1 MECATVEH
9 RPCCVDQPKVPDPV
23 FDRALQVPDFQA
35 LWWVRPQKQL
45 GFERPAP
52 CARQTAENLSY
63 RLREIELD
71 TRAPIPLKIALVAN
85 TSWYLHN
92 FRPTLMDAL
101 QQEGHEVVAVAPQ
114 DAYSRKLV
122 EAGFVHHHIP
132 LDQRSI
138 NPVRALHS
146 ILHLRRVLRDER
158 IDAVLSFTPK
168 GNIYSGLAISDP
180 SVTFVANLSG
190 LGRAFSQNS
199 RLLGL
204 AAMGFRWAFRRATA
218 VLFQNGDDLRLL
230 VNRGIV
236 DPAKAQRIPGSG
248 VDLQRF
254 SFRNCMRGDENVEFL
269 FVGRLLWEKGIGEFA
284 GAAREL
290 KSRYP
295 NIRFR
300 VLGPLQ
306 EGPAGVSRSTID
318 AWTEEGIIDYLGV
331 AEDVR
336 KAMEEADCIVLP
348 SYYNEGVP
356 RSLLEASALGRPIIT
371 TDMAGCRDAVC
382 DSVTGYLCK
391 PRDIEGLVSAL
402 EKFLSLTVH
411 ERAEMGRRAREK
423 MEREFDETF
432 VIDQY
437 KGLVSRTTSRNAS
450 STSAMAVARSRQGLR
465 KIRR

>member
-1 MECATVEH
+1 
-9 RPCCVDQPKVPDPV
+9 
-23 FDRALQVPDFQA
+23 
-35 LWWVRPQKQL
+35 
-45 GFERPAP
+45 
-52 CARQTAENLSY
+52 
-63 RLREIELD
+63 LD
-71 TRAPIPLKIALVAN
+71 TRAPIRLKIALVAN

-146 ILHLRRVLRDER
+146 IFHLRRVLREER

-190 LGRAFSQNS
+190 LGRSFSKNS

-204 AAMGFRWAFRRATA
+204 AAVGFKWAFHRATA
-218 VLFQNGDDLRLL
+218 VLFQNGEDLRLL

-248 VDLQRF
+248 VNLERF
-254 SFRNCMRGDENVEFL
+254 SFRNCARDCGDENVEFL

-284 GAAREL
+284 GAARKL

-295 NIRFR
+295 NVRFR

-306 EGPAGVSRSTID
+306 EGPAGVSQSTLG
-318 AWTEEGIIDYLGV
+318 AWVREGIIDYLGV

-336 KAMEEADCIVLP
+336 AAMEEADCIVLP

-356 RSLLEASALGRPIIT
+356 RSLLEAAALGRPIIT

-382 DSVTGYLCK
+382 DGATGYICN
-391 PRDIEGLVSAL
+391 PRDIEGLASTL
-402 EKFLSLTVH
+402 EQGAGS
-411 ERAEMGRRAREK
+411 RA
-423 MEREFDETF
+423 
-432 VIDQY
+432 
-437 KGLVSRTTSRNAS
+437 
-450 STSAMAVARSRQGLR
+450 GLR
-465 KIRR
+465 NI

>member
-1 MECATVEH
+1 M
-9 RPCCVDQPKVPDPV
+9 
-23 FDRALQVPDFQA
+23 
-35 LWWVRPQKQL
+35 
-45 GFERPAP
+45 
-52 CARQTAENLSY
+52 
-63 RLREIELD
+63 D
-71 TRAPIPLKIALVAN
+71 TRAPIRLKIALVAN

-122 EAGFVHHHIP
+122 EAGFAHHHIP

-146 ILHLRRVLRDER
+146 ILHLRRLLRKER
-158 IDAVLSFTPK
+158 VDAVLSFTPK

-190 LGRAFSQNS
+190 LGRSFSKNS

-204 AAMGFRWAFRRATA
+204 AAMGFKWAFHRATA
-218 VLFQNGDDLRLL
+218 VLFQNGDDLHFL

-236 DPAKAQRIPGSG
+236 DPAKARRIPGSG
-248 VDLQRF
+248 VDLQKF
-254 SFRNCMRGDENVEFL
+254 SFRNCVRDCGDENVEFL
-269 FVGRLLWEKGIGEFA
+269 FVGRLLREKGIGEFA

-295 NIRFR
+295 NARFR
-300 VLGPLQ
+300 VLGPLE
-306 EGPAGVSRSTID
+306 EGPAGVSRSAVG
-318 AWTEEGIIDYLGV
+318 AWVREGTIDYLGV

-336 KAMEEADCIVLP
+336 AAMEEADCIVLP

-356 RSLLEASALGRPIIT
+356 RSLLEAAALGRPIIT
-371 TDMAGCRDAVC
+371 TDMAGCRDAVS
-382 DSVTGYLCK
+382 DGATGYLCK
-391 PRDIEGLVSAL
+391 PRDVESLVSTL
-402 EKFLSLTVH
+402 EKFINLPVG
-411 ERAEMGRRAREK
+411 ERAEMGRRGREK
-423 MEREFDETF
+423 MELEFDETF

-450 STSAMAVARSRQGLR
+450 STSAVAAARSRQGLR
-465 KIRR
+465 RIRR